1 MMEVVAVVR
10 CMAVVV
16 VVQLGALVMGFV
28 GAKMGKDGGA
38 LDQQH
43 KRCVPILLTLRRR
56 LGGRILC
63 SRSEVRECLQLTAR
77 CKCQSKGASRAWD
90 C

>member
-16 VVQLGALVMGFV
+16 VQLDALVMGFV

-43 KRCVPILLTLRRR
+43 KRCVTSPLTLRLR

-63 SRSEVRECLQLTAR
+63 SRSEVM
-77 CKCQSKGASRAWD
+77 G
-90 C
+90 